1 MFELKW
7 IFATYEW
14 KVVRHLYFAILF
26 SISSDQHIWY
36 IYILRVMRCWVT
48 LTMTCIILFCLP
60 CYSIPRSNCSFK
72 NFLILTPEW
81 NVGASGAAE
90 SNIFFHCIRFK
101 ITFLS
106 ELNSNIIPFT
116 EQWFATLLYGFF
128 NNKIIK
134 IDEYRK
140 FFQYRYAKNWSLYII
155 SSM

>member
-1 MFELKW
+1 MNEKLLDIYILQF
-7 IFATYEW
+7 
-14 KVVRHLYFAILF
+14 YFRYN
-26 SISSDQHIWY
+26 QHIWY

-72 NFLILTPEW
+72 KLLILTPEW
-81 NVGASGAAE
+81 NVGTSGAE

-106 ELNSNIIPFT
+106 EMNSNIIPFT
-116 EQWFATLLYGFF
+116 EQWFATLLYVFF

-134 IDEYRK
+134 MHKDKNSANIDRPRIKVFIESFDRC
-140 FFQYRYAKNWSLYII
+140 FGNDA
-155 SSM
+155 